1 MDYDDSQETLLQI
14 SRRYNQPIASLLL
27 NIQKE
32 GHSKRQK
39 LSTGFLKHLQCFRF
53 ESPGSNLLL
62 REWISA
68 FDNSNY
74 VALSYTWQPSNYED
88 QDSHGFDIQNRA
100 RDAEFESPVRDS
112 VFERIASYMTFHGV
126 ELLWIDRHSIKQR
139 SDRESKLEKKR
150 ALECMDW
157 VYKQSDHPVAL
168 LGRPL
173 ASGRELE
180 LLKMIL
186 MDELEY
192 GDFNEALELLYS
204 ITNDSW
210 WQRAWTFQENYKGGR
225 NMTLLIPN
233 PEGYEAPEE
242 VSVILKNI
250 PGEVCVNS
258 VVFSSRLT
266 EFCGKVRSTLSP
278 GGEINHMI
286 DSILS
291 STGRYNLLLEESQ
304 TMSPT
309 VIAAV
314 EKRGVANVWDR
325 LPIIGNCCSY
335 PVRMD
340 SEKLRDRGHSLSL
353 SMLTMCLLNGEI
365 LNNALSNERVSL
377 NLTISSYLKARTFK
391 KISSPE
397 EVKSLT
403 FNKGCRFVHARL
415 NESGVS
421 TRGHLWKL
429 GRTIHTG
436 RFSSRRPWVQK
447 QGHGLSPVQRQCLTQ
462 LCQELRES
470 ANSRTL
476 AKCITMYLKGDANG
490 KVDFQFGENYMQ
502 MMMIEVAEAIAAG
515 KKLRLGRLRDSR
527 ESMAVF
533 IWDGHRTGDFV
544 FTSSRAKKD
553 DHEDFI
559 SNDVDNHVSVEV
571 NGEPGVDQDF
581 ENPPLLYV
589 NRWALGICFFVGC
602 ERVMVTFPWPQELAE
617 TLV

>member
-1 MDYDDSQETLLQI
+1 MDSDDSQETLLQI

-39 LSTGFLKHLQCFRF
+39 LNTSFLKHLQCFRF
-53 ESPGSNLLL
+53 ESPGSKLLL

-112 VFERIASYMTFHGV
+112 VFQRIASYMTFHGV
-126 ELLWIDRHSIKQR
+126 ELLWIDRHSIKQG
-139 SDRESKLEKKR
+139 SDREAKLDRKR

-173 ASGRELE
+173 ASGREME

-186 MDELEY
+186 MDELED

-204 ITNDSW
+204 ITDDSW

-233 PEGYEAPEE
+233 PEEYEAPEE
-242 VSVILKNI
+242 VSGIFETI
-250 PGEVCVNS
+250 PGELCVNS

-291 STGRYNLLLEESQ
+291 SAGRYKLLLEESQ

-335 PVRMD
+335 QVRMD

-377 NLTISSYLKARTFK
+377 NLTISS
-391 KISSPE
+391 
-397 EVKSLT
+397 
-403 FNKGCRFVHARL
+403 L

-429 GRTIHTG
+429 GRTIHTE

-447 QGHGLSPVQRQCLTQ
+447 RGHGLSPVQRQCLTQ

-533 IWDGHRTGDFV
+533 IWDGHRTGGFV

-581 ENPPLLYV
+581 ENPPLLFV
-589 NRWALGICFFVGC
+589 KRWALGICFFVGC
-602 ERVMVTFPWPQELAE
+602 EQETVTFPWPQELAE